1 MIQSIVHFVSFLKS
15 IELEKNATK
24 TASLFRPVWRKKKSL
39 LVMLYTTLAL
49 NICINALFRPGKEQA
64 KTLPSKWKKNAPCPA
79 AWNPIPSAET
89 GTSGWR
95 GDFHEIRASSTFY
108 TCCWCCYTGL
118 GWSQKQNLWFPGRLG
133 NVVPESSFLLFF
145 SRDTLLSSVTMPMGL
160 TRYVNKQCILISC
173 LFTNR
178 ATSFG
183 IVELD
188 FAFLWKL

>member
-1 MIQSIVHFVSFLKS
+1 
-15 IELEKNATK
+15 
-24 TASLFRPVWRKKKSL
+24 
-39 LVMLYTTLAL
+39 MLYTTLAL

-64 KTLPSKWKKNAPCPA
+64 KTLPSKWKKSAPSPA

-160 TRYVNKQCILISC
+160 TRYVNKQCILLIGNVSIH
-173 LFTNR
+173 LFGQDALFVYKLCYVLWHCR
-178 ATSFG
+178 ACFSMETLAKFY
-183 IVELD
+183 
-188 FAFLWKL
+188 F